1 MNVSVKIDFM
11 LLVVKIRIVSLIE
24 YFDLRSF
31 HLSRDRDFPTDG
43 NPAGMYARQVCQ
55 SKAYLRRCSRKFC
68 VIQQISDASESP
80 VKAQRAV

>member
-11 LLVVKIRIVSLIE
+11 LLVVKIRNVSLIE

-31 HLSRDRDFPTDG
+31 HLSRGRDFPTDG
-43 NPAGMYARQVCQ
+43 NPAGMYARQVRQ
-55 SKAYLRRCSRKFC
+55 SKAYLRRCNRTFC
-68 VIQQISDASESP
+68 VTQQISDASESP

>member
-43 NPAGMYARQVCQ
+43 NPAGMYARQVRQ

-68 VIQQISDASESP
+68 ADNSAKGIGL
-80 VKAQRAV
+80 

>member
-11 LLVVKIRIVSLIE
+11 LLVVKIRNVSLIE

-31 HLSRDRDFPTDG
+31 HLSRGRDFPTDG
-43 NPAGMYARQVCQ
+43 NPAGMYARQVRQ
-55 SKAYLRRCSRKFC
+55 SKAYLRRCNRKFC
-68 VIQQISDASESP
+68 VTQQISDASESP